1 MDINITMLDGTSL
14 NLRVRPTDTVG
25 YLKTL
30 IQQKLGFAPEIQKLT
45 FVNGKTVIL
54 NDDFRSINFYG
65 LDSSCQVSLL
75 LTQPPQPATIQ
86 VFLRK
91 DSRSNTYDIKPD
103 ETVSNFRRRVQT
115 RERVPN
121 DQFRLVHESQDMREG
136 KLSDYNVRANSTID
150 LTLRLRGGW
159 GHFDLADISDG

>member
-86 VFLRK
+86 VFLINVNGQN
-91 DSRSNTYDIKPD
+91 STYDIRPE
-103 ETVSNFRRRVQT
+103 ETVSDFKLKVQA
-115 RERVPN
+115 
-121 DQFRLVHESQDMREG
+121 REG
-136 KLSDYNVRANSTID
+136 VSANQQRLIHQGREMSQGRLADYNVVALSTINM
-150 LTLRLRGGW
+150 TLRLMGG
-159 GHFDLADISDG
+159 